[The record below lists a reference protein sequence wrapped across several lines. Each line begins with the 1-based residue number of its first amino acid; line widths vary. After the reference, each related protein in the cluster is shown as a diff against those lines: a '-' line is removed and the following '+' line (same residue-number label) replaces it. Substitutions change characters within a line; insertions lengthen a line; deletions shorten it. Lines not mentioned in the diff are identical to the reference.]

1 MIRAAQY
8 EDGAEDYQATG
19 TEGGGELQQL
29 AAERLAAHRR
39 RRAVVEGR
47 AARARREAAGL
58 APDPEQAVQP
68 DAARVRDAVVARYRE
83 SQSYREFL
91 AEEAQRALERAQAEA
106 EVAARN
112 ARAVAEARRV
122 LLQEIEQWNQAQGE
136 QERSQQAQRRPAE
149 AQDEF
154 LGPAIAAPPVPL
166 QVRLHEPLGPAM
178 VATSLHAPAKRIEYE
193 DEELAQ
199 LDDEIEFRLAGG
211 FEGLDLEVQ
220 PIQGNII
227 EFPRQLVASRKVRP
241 RLAEG
246 PLLEEAPP
254 EPQLRIFEV
263 EPEQVAVEPEI
274 VVDPEAPE
282 WQSLRLGSEAF
293 AQTLPATQPLIEH
306 ELHVATVGERFLSAT
321 LDFLLVAAGLVGAGA
336 AAVKVAGEAMR
347 GAPLLSIAISAGG
360 AMTGFLM
367 LYRLLFFTLNE
378 ATPGMR
384 AMRLAFCTFDEQ
396 SPTRKAV
403 RRRMFATLLAV
414 CPLGLG
420 LVWMILDSDRLGWHD
435 RMSHM
440 YPRGY

>member
-1 MIRAAQY
+1 
-8 EDGAEDYQATG
+8 
-19 TEGGGELQQL
+19 
-29 AAERLAAHRR
+29 
-39 RRAVVEGR
+39 
-47 AARARREAAGL
+47 
-58 APDPEQAVQP
+58 
-68 DAARVRDAVVARYRE
+68 
-83 SQSYREFL
+83 
-91 AEEAQRALERAQAEA
+91 
-106 EVAARN
+106 
-112 ARAVAEARRV
+112 
-122 LLQEIEQWNQAQGE
+122 
-136 QERSQQAQRRPAE
+136 
-149 AQDEF
+149 
-154 LGPAIAAPPVPL
+154 
-166 QVRLHEPLGPAM
+166 
-178 VATSLHAPAKRIEYE
+178 
-193 DEELAQ
+193 
-199 LDDEIEFRLAGG
+199 
-211 FEGLDLEVQ
+211 VQ